1 MGEIES
7 FVNIIH
13 RIAPNYS
20 QVMHNQITINHLT
33 PPFRGNNRSLIS
45 LESTHIHSTFVL
57 NTLWKS
63 PLIFSQIPEITGIL
77 PENSPYS
84 QLLSI
89 RCLQSSQQP
98 VSWLCTGLLF
108 PGKLLFS
115 PIPFFPFPTLLLPN
129 TPAPASSLLS
139 PPWKEKPPRISPWT
153 VSLF

>member
-57 NTLWKS
+57 NTL
-63 PLIFSQIPEITGIL
+63 
-77 PENSPYS
+77 
-84 QLLSI
+84 
-89 RCLQSSQQP
+89 
-98 VSWLCTGLLF
+98 
-108 PGKLLFS
+108 
-115 PIPFFPFPTLLLPN
+115 
-129 TPAPASSLLS
+129 
-139 PPWKEKPPRISPWT
+139 
-153 VSLF
+153 